1 MAEWIVVGILVSL
14 LIAQQV
20 QIQKLMNKLM
30 SRNYQE
36 YAQSLRLKKPSNVSK
51 TPGPA
56 TTAVFDPIAERNA
69 TEANK
74 LFVG

>member
-1 MAEWIVVGILVSL
+1 MAEWVVIGILVSL

-36 YAQSLRLKKPSNVSK
+36 YAQSLRLKKPSNASK
-51 TPGPA
+51 ASPSG
-56 TTAVFDPIAERNA
+56 AVFDPIAERNA

-74 LFVG
+74 LFVS

>member
-1 MAEWIVVGILVSL
+1 MAEWVVIGILVSL

-51 TPGPA
+51 TSGPA
-56 TTAVFDPIAERNA
+56 TAVFDPIAERNA

-74 LFVG
+74 LFVS